1 MDRKQKRKLYRIG
14 AAAVL
19 LVAAMLI
26 PLDSWWRFA
35 LFLPAYFTV
44 GWDVLWKACKN
55 IVRGQV
61 FDENFLMCLA
71 TIGAFCT
78 GFFGKGEYPEAVF
91 VMLFYQ
97 VGELFQDYA
106 VGRSR
111 KSISGLMELCP
122 QTAYVET
129 ESGIEEMDPEDVQ
142 PGDILFVKPGEKI
155 PLDGVVVEG
164 ESLLNTAALT
174 GESLPR
180 SVAPGDDVVSGCIN
194 QSAVLRIKATKAFE
208 DSTAARILELVEEAA
223 SRKAKTEAFI
233 SRFAKYYTPVVVIC
247 AVLLAVIPSLVSG
260 DWVTWVHQA
269 LIFLVVSCPCALVLS
284 VPLSFFGGIGGA
296 SKKGILMK
304 GGTFLESL
312 SKVHTVVFD
321 KTGTLTKGVFHVTAV
336 HPEKLDTEQLLEL
349 AAAVE
354 SASDHPI
361 AKSILEAWGGKDLR
375 PVSQAQ
381 EVPGK
386 GVVAQWQGKQVA
398 VGNAAL
404 MEQVGAHWKPCHHA
418 GTMVH
423 IAVDGE
429 YEGHLVISDEIKSG
443 AAEALQ
449 ALRKAGVSRLVMLT
463 GDREETADSVGKQ
476 LGMDRVYSQLLPQ
489 DKVAMVETL
498 LQDLPEE
505 RTLAFVGDGI
515 NDAPVLTRAN
525 VGVAMGA
532 MGSDAAIEA
541 ADVVLMDDKLEKL
554 PVALGIA
561 RKTMGIVRENIV
573 FALGIKILVLLLSA
587 VGLGTLWEAVFAD
600 VGVSVLAIL
609 NASRAMRAPKEKK
622 AP

>member
-180 SVAPGDDVVSGCIN
+180 NVAPGDDVVSGCIN

-375 PVSQAQ
+375 LVSQAQ

-404 MEQVGAHWKPCHHA
+404 MEQVGAHWKPCHHT

-429 YEGHLVISDEIKSG
+429 YEGHLVISDEIKQG

-463 GDREETADSVGKQ
+463 GDREETAASVGKQ

-498 LQDLPEE
+498 LQDLPEK